1 MIELL
6 LKREILTD
14 TYTEGKLYIN
24 GEYFCDTIE
33 DKVRVLNNKED
44 KVYGKTAIPYGEYIV
59 KLTYSNKMK
68 RILPI
73 LLDVPYFT
81 GIRIHSGNTAED
93 SLGCILVGV
102 KLKDGYIIKSK
113 DTEKKLLDRLKDNDI
128 KIRIV

>member
-113 DTEKKLLDRLKDNDI
+113 DNENKLLDILKDNDI

>member
-33 DKVRVLNNKED
+33 DKVRDID
-44 KVYGKTAIPYGEYIV
+44 KDGKIYGKTAIPYGEYIV
-59 KLTYSNKMK
+59 KLTYSNKFK

-102 KLKDGYIIKSK
+102 KLKDGYITKSK
-113 DTEKKLLDRLKDNDI
+113 DTEKKLIDKLKGNDI